1 MIKMMRRPILWILI
15 EFIGA
20 WQCVKA
26 ENFEAA
32 SMLETMAENHEQ
44 ALQHNLAG
52 AAGSKGGSMD
62 AINKYLASIDYTK
75 KPNVEQVR
83 RQLQCT
89 AFCD

>member
-1 MIKMMRRPILWILI
+1 MSWILI
-15 EFIGA
+15 DFIGIG
-20 WQCVKA
+20 QCVKA

-52 AAGSKGGSMD
+52 AAANKEGSMD

-83 RQLQCT
+83 WL
-89 AFCD
+89 